1 MGLKAAQSRSMQPM
15 EVVVRCR
22 EGVGG
27 IAKAPREIVVPILA
41 LRARVELIMVVGIL
55 DVELCRCDTYDW
67 S

>member
-1 MGLKAAQSRSMQPM
+1 MQPM